1 MQDLPKISI
10 IVPTYNVE
18 EYILPCLESISSQ
31 IYKGDIECIIVDDCG
46 KDNSIKIAQKYIEDN
61 NKANV
66 DFRIVHHEKNK
77 GLSGARNT
85 GIRESNGDYV
95 YFLDSDDKITVDCI
109 EKMVKC
115 ITEHPDAQMVCGG
128 AHATNGG
135 FKYMDYEERS
145 SELPYYTND
154 KNWIN
159 WAFLKHEMLSMTAWN
174 KLIKKSLLNQ
184 YKLFF
189 IEGIVNEDEI
199 FNFQLAQY
207 LSSVCFVHS
216 NTYIYVVRD
225 NSIMTAGKKI
235 QADRN
240 WLVLFD
246 LMLEHFGDEKLERQ
260 VSFMFYHCKMRVTW
274 TEDPVLLRG
283 IKKVLLKLF
292 SHGSFRQKVGLIF
305 SYIVPINK
313 MKKYMYI
320 SERMIGKVRL

>member
-1 MQDLPKISI
+1 M
-10 IVPTYNVE
+10 E
-18 EYILPCLESISSQ
+18 CLLI
-31 IYKGDIECIIVDDCG
+31 DDCG
-46 KDNSIKIAQKYIEDN
+46 DDKSISLAEEYVNKNHTSIE
-61 NKANV
+61 
-66 DFRIVHHEKNK
+66 FRVVHHEKNK

-246 LMLEHFGDEKLERQ
+246 LMLEHFGDEKQERQ
-260 VSFMFYHCKMRVTW
+260 VSYMFYHCKMRVTW
-274 TEDPVLLRG
+274 TEDPVLQRG

-305 SYIVPINK
+305 SYIAPINK
-313 MKKYMYI
+313 MKRYMDI
-320 SERMIGKVRL
+320 SEKLIGKVEL

>member
-1 MQDLPKISI
+1 
-10 IVPTYNVE
+10 
-18 EYILPCLESISSQ
+18 
-31 IYKGDIECIIVDDCG
+31 
-46 KDNSIKIAQKYIEDN
+46 
-61 NKANV
+61 
-66 DFRIVHHEKNK
+66 
-77 GLSGARNT
+77 
-85 GIRESNGDYV
+85 
-95 YFLDSDDKITVDCI
+95 
-109 EKMVKC
+109 
-115 ITEHPDAQMVCGG
+115 
-128 AHATNGG
+128 
-135 FKYMDYEERS
+135 MDYEERS

-246 LMLEHFGDEKLERQ
+246 LMLEHFGDEKQERQ

-283 IKKVLLKLF
+283 IKKVLLKLLPY
-292 SHGSFRQKVGLIF
+292 GSFRQKVGLIF